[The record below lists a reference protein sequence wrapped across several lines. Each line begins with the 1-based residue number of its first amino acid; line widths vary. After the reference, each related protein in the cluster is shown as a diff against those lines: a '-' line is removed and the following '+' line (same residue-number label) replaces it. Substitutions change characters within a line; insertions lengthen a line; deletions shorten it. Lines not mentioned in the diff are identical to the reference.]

1 MKKSNLTRG
10 LLITICT
17 LSLAGCGMGSENP
30 DTAASGQT
38 PLTSAAGQPD
48 NVSEPKQDNGSDDKS
63 ETGDGAKSGSGSET
77 ESATEKGTMT
87 ELLDSALAHGSV
99 VDFSEAGCKITP
111 IEDDG
116 ESMVVAASPEFADS
130 AENIEINYETDC
142 EYQIALSDVAT
153 GETTFSAAS
162 ISDIKKQTNI
172 LVYGEKQDSG
182 AIMAS
187 KIIIWRNSTDQ

>member
-1 MKKSNLTRG
+1 MKKTNLTRG
-10 LLITICT
+10 LLIAICT
-17 LSLAGCGMGSENP
+17 LSLAGCGMGKEQP
-30 DTAASGQT
+30 DTASLGQT
-38 PLTSAAGQPD
+38 PPSAAAGQPD
-48 NVSEPKQDNGSDDKS
+48 NVPESKQDNGSDDKS

-87 ELLDSALAHGSV
+87 ELVDSALAHGSV
-99 VDFSEAGCKITP
+99 VDFSETGCKITP

-116 ESMVVAASPEFADS
+116 ESMVVAASPDADS

-153 GETTFSAAS
+153 GETTFSTAS

-182 AIMAS
+182 AILAS
-187 KIIIWRNSTDQ
+187 KVIIWRH